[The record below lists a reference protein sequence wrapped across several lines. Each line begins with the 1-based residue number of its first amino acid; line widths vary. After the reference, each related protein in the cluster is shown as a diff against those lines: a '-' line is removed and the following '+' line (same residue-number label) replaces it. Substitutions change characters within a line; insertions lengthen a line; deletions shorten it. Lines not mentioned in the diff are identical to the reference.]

1 MKNQVTK
8 QSIHFTRLF
17 MTSSEKIK
25 PVLVRALLL
34 YVILP
39 KVTKRQLNLYFTVI
53 PYSMFILNIFPNKI
67 RSFCSS
73 HTSEIWFLHQVNI
86 LTSFLSI
93 SDCHLVGTFLRKLTP
108 FISVKSKISLS
119 VSAGC
124 AENEKWSQA
133 CTMKV
138 LILQVS
144 KSHLF
149 LAMLCQGVRTSSW

>member
-1 MKNQVTK
+1 
-8 QSIHFTRLF
+8 

-34 YVILP
+34 NVILP
-39 KVTKRQLNLYFTVI
+39 EVTKRQLNLYFTVI

-86 LTSFLSI
+86 LTSFLSV
-93 SDCHLVGTFLRKLTP
+93 SDCHLVGTFLKKLTP

-149 LAMLCQGVRTSSW
+149 LAMLCQGVRASSW